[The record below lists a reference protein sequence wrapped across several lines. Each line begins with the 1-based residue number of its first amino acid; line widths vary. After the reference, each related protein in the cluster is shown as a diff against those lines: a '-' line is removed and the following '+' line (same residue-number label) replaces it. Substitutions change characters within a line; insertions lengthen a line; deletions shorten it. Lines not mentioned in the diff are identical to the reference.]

1 MEFVKAY
8 NVTNFMDEN
17 IDKLLNYKE
26 IGFDYVYVVKGIL
39 DMYVY
44 RVIKGY
50 NVDFEKQ
57 DGMYVVEYVTIS
69 QQDLVEK
76 LYEMGECSSRLLKE
90 KVDDILKECGIE
102 SIILATLL
110 LDDEK
115 GAENWNRTGCRSLD
129 EVKLLIGRGYGV
141 IDNWR

>member
-90 KVDDILKECGIE
+90 KVE
-102 SIILATLL
+102 
-110 LDDEK
+110 
-115 GAENWNRTGCRSLD
+115 
-129 EVKLLIGRGYGV
+129 IGRAHV
-141 IDNWR
+141 